1 MLAVSV
7 CSGGGREE
15 KEKKKRTALGRG
27 KLNIYLVIQNTHQSL
42 DFRS

>member
-15 KEKKKRTALGRG
+15 KEKKKELRWGG
-27 KLNIYLVIQNTHQSL
+27 GSL
-42 DFRS
+42 IFIWLFKIHIRV

>member
-15 KEKKKRTALGRG
+15 KEKKRTALGRG
-27 KLNIYLVIQNTHQSL
+27 KLNIYLVIQNTYQSL